1 VIDEAVTRERM
12 RALADAGDYAAALA
26 EYAGLELQLAA
37 DPGVKPE
44 RETRRLFDELRR
56 HAPPP
61 LGAGRLRLV
70 ELEGDHTD
78 AERAELHD
86 GEVNAFESLDLGL
99 VWRDHDRRIVIVDRG
114 RMIAC
119 SGLVVAPVQAG
130 EETFD
135 VVGFGGVIVTHT
147 RRAEGLARKVLEA
160 AIERAST
167 LGPTRGLLF
176 CRPDRAG
183 LYARLGFEHVRAPV
197 NVGQPS
203 KQRADLPLD
212 TLWRPLRS
220 GATWPDGDVVVPGLP
235 F

>member
-1 VIDEAVTRERM
+1 MIDEAAVRERM

-37 DPGVKPE
+37 ELSVKPE

-78 AERAELHD
+78 LERAELHD
-86 GEVNAFESLDLGL
+86 GEENAFESVHLGL
-99 VWRDHDRRIVIVDRG
+99 AWEDHERRIVIMDRG

-119 SGLVVAPVQAG
+119 ASLIVAAVRAG
-130 EETFD
+130 EEHFD
-135 VVGFGGVIVTHT
+135 VVGFGGVIVTHA
-147 RRAEGLARKVLEA
+147 RRGEGLARTVMEA
-160 AIERAST
+160 AIKRAST

-203 KQRADLPLD
+203 QQRADMPLD
-212 TLWRPLRS
+212 TMWRPLRD

>member
-1 VIDEAVTRERM
+1 MIDEAAVRERM

-26 EYAGLELQLAA
+26 EYAGLELRLAA
-37 DPGVKPE
+37 ELSVKPE

-86 GEVNAFESLDLGL
+86 GEVNAFESLHLGL
-99 VWRDHDRRIVIVDRG
+99 AWEDHDRRIVVTDRG

-119 SGLVVAPVQAG
+119 AGLIVAAVRAG

-135 VVGFGGVIVTHT
+135 VVGFGGVIVTRS
-147 RRAEGLARKVLEA
+147 RRGEGLARTVLEA

-183 LYARLGFEHVRAPV
+183 LYAKLGFAKLAVPV
-197 NVGQPS
+197 DVGQLGGE
-203 KQRADLPLD
+203 RAAMPLD
-212 TLWRPLRS
+212 TMWRPLRP
-220 GATWPDGDVVVPGLP
+220 GASWPAGPVVVPGLP